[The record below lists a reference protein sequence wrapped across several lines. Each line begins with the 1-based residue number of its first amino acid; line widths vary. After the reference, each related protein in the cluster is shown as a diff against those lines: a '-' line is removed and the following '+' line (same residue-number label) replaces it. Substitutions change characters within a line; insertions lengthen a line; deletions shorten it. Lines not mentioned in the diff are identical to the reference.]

1 MEIMQQDEQ
10 PGFKGLKNSDSFEN
24 AHGLVELSNKIEAR
38 QLKNGCVKNHTK
50 KKKRRKKRRLKNSRS
65 LSARMAGLCV

>member
-50 KKKRRKKRRLKNSRS
+50 KKKKEKKKEVEKLQKPV
-65 LSARMAGLCV
+65 G